1 MIPDT
6 PDAESVGQTTWAGA
20 SSDMHIAGRGSVDAT
35 CPGVTREA
43 AKRDASGDSI

>member
-6 PDAESVGQTTWAGA
+6 PDAESVGQTTWAG
-20 SSDMHIAGRGSVDAT
+20 
-35 CPGVTREA
+35 VTREA